1 MRLRSGRLQGSSRD
15 RDPRWRIPA
24 LRTVKRWLPR
34 RLTHGEEATLVEHL
48 DELRSRLII
57 SLVFIIPAFLLAF
70 AFHEQIIEWLMKP
83 LPDDQRLVTL
93 GVTEPFTTSVK
104 VSFIAGLA
112 LAVPVLLWQVWSFL
126 APAVEPHFQRVV
138 LLFIALG
145 TALFACGVVFMY
157 YVVLPRALDFLTTFD
172 DDLYD
177 NQIRASY
184 YLSFVSWTLLAG
196 GLAFLMPIFVLG
208 LVRLRVLTS
217 SQLRSNRSI
226 AFVGLLVFAI
236 LLPTVDPVSLA
247 FEVVPLVLLFEASIW
262 LSVLMERRWQR
273 ALDDDLAGVGTT

>member
-1 MRLRSGRLQGSSRD
+1 MLV
-15 RDPRWRIPA
+15 A
-24 LRTVKRWLPR
+24 LV
-34 RLTHGEEATLVEHL
+34 
-48 DELRSRLII
+48 
-57 SLVFIIPAFLLAF
+57 PAFLLAF
-70 AFHEQIIEWLMKP
+70 AFHEQLIEWLMRP
-83 LPDDQRLVTL
+83 LPDDQRLITL

-104 VSFIAGLA
+104 VSLIAGLA
-112 LAVPVLLWQVWSFL
+112 LIVPVLLWQVWAFL

-138 LLFIALG
+138 VGLIALAS
-145 TALFACGVVFMY
+145 ALFATGVVFMY

-172 DDLYD
+172 EDVYE

-217 SQLRSNRSI
+217 SQLRGNRST
-226 AFVGLLVFAI
+226 AFVVLLVFAI

-247 FEVVPLVLLFEASIW
+247 FEVVPLVLLFELSIW
-262 LSVLMERRWQR
+262 LSVVMERRWQR
-273 ALDDDLAGVGTT
+273 TWDDDLAGAGTT

>member
-1 MRLRSGRLQGSSRD
+1 M
-15 RDPRWRIPA
+15 
-24 LRTVKRWLPR
+24 RWLPR

-57 SLVFIIPAFLLAF
+57 VLVALAPAFLLTF
-70 AFHEQIIEWLMKP
+70 AFHEHLIEWLMKP
-83 LPDDQRLVTL
+83 LPDDQKLVTL

-104 VSFIAGLA
+104 VSLIAGLA
-112 LAVPVLLWQVWSFL
+112 LIVPILLWQVWAFL

-138 LLFIALG
+138 VGFIALA

-157 YVVLPRALDFLTTFD
+157 YVVLPRALDFLTGFD
-172 DDLYD
+172 EEIYE

-217 SQLRSNRSI
+217 SQLRGNRSI
-226 AFVGLLVFAI
+226 AFVALLVFAI

-273 ALDDDLAGVGTT
+273 SWDDDLAGAGTT